1 MNITHKALLISITTF
16 LFVLNGCTAK
26 DESNNPSAKKSTPV
40 YNNINN
46 PKDFGKYFVLE
57 KRKISQSEVNDVVKK
72 ISEVNPSLMSN
83 SSSAP
88 RNSNGNFIFSDLN
101 LNEFFNVNQIKL
113 QGAHI
118 QKGELSFDRIDL
130 SGIKIKNS
138 LNETL
143 SFKKI
148 TIISPKLETTEL
160 ILLALQ
166 DQKIKESN
174 FKINDVLKQG
184 GRALAIEGFSVSSKQ
199 GALSI
204 GSVIWGRDKTKE
216 VSDFQVMN
224 IEFYGK
230 DNLSNAIE
238 ASLSSFT
245 VIGVSEKLLQNFSD
259 TPNLKN
265 IYSNFVESTF
275 KLYNTIDINELHLS
289 SEYAT
294 IKTNGFTSR
303 QTAKSGIVKNRY
315 SSSPITIELKNSP
328 PSKEAARAFEAI
340 KKIGYNKITF
350 QYNQD
355 SELNINTNTLKIS
368 NGSFSLKDGFDLS
381 YNYSV
386 SNLNNLTDIKNV
398 NLDEFQLRFDDNS
411 ILKRVINF
419 YATEVRKTT
428 PNKVKKE
435 LATMLTLAPIMT
447 KGLASELTGELSSEL
462 IKLINDGGTISIVI
476 QPEKP
481 INLSILTDLQS
492 AERSKEEIGFSA
504 KAE

>member
-1 MNITHKALLISITTF
+1 MNIAHKALLISITTL

-26 DESNNPSAKKSTPV
+26 DKSNNPSAKKSAPI

-57 KRKISQSEVNDVVKK
+57 KRKISQSEVNEVIKK
-72 ISEVNPSLMSN
+72 ISEVNPSLMFDT
-83 SSSAP
+83 SSAP
-88 RNSNGNFIFSDLN
+88 RNSNGNFIFKDLN
-101 LNEFFNVNQIKL
+101 VSEFFKINQIKL

-118 QKGELSFDRIDL
+118 QEGELSFDRIDL

-138 LNETL
+138 LNESL
-143 SFKKI
+143 SLKKI
-148 TIISPKLETTEL
+148 TIISPKLETTGL

-166 DQKIKESN
+166 DQKTKESKI
-174 FKINDVLKQG
+174 KINDVLKQG
-184 GRALAIEGFSVSSKQ
+184 GKALAIEGFSVSNKQ

-204 GSVIWGRDKTKE
+204 GSVIWGRNKTKE

-245 VIGVSEKLLQNFSD
+245 VMGVSEKLLQNFSD
-259 TPNLKN
+259 TPSLKN

-275 KLYNTIDINELHLS
+275 KLYNSIDINELYLN

-294 IKTNGFTSR
+294 IKTKGFTSR

-315 SSSPITIELKNSP
+315 SSDPITIELKNSP
-328 PSKEAARAFEAI
+328 PSKEAERAFEAI
-340 KKIGYNKITF
+340 KKIGYNKITL

-368 NGSFSLKDGFDLS
+368 NGSVSLKDGFDLS

-411 ILKRVINF
+411 ILERVINF

-435 LATMLTLAPIMT
+435 LATVLTLAPIMT

-462 IKLINDGGTISIVI
+462 IKLINDGGTISIVML
-476 QPEKP
+476 PEKP

>member
-1 MNITHKALLISITTF
+1 MNIAHKALLISITTL

-26 DESNNPSAKKSTPV
+26 DKSNNPSAKKSAPI

-57 KRKISQSEVNDVVKK
+57 KRKISQSEVNEVIKK

-83 SSSAP
+83 STFAP
-88 RNSNGNFIFSDLN
+88 RNSNGNFIFKDLN
-101 LNEFFNVNQIKL
+101 VSEFFKINQIKL

-118 QKGELSFDRIDL
+118 QEGELSFDRIDL

-138 LNETL
+138 LNESL
-143 SFKKI
+143 SLKKI
-148 TIISPKLETTEL
+148 TIISPKLETTGL

-166 DQKIKESN
+166 DQKTKESKI
-174 FKINDVLKQG
+174 KINDVLKQG
-184 GRALAIEGFSVSSKQ
+184 GKALAIEGFSVSNKQ

-204 GSVIWGRDKTKE
+204 GSVIWGRNKTKE

-245 VIGVSEKLLQNFSD
+245 VMGVSEKLLQSFSD

-294 IKTNGFTSR
+294 IKTKGFTSR

-315 SSSPITIELKNSP
+315 SSGPITIELKNSP
-328 PSKEAARAFEAI
+328 PSKEAALAFEAI
-340 KKIGYNKITF
+340 KKIGYNKITL

-368 NGSFSLKDGFDLS
+368 NGSVSLKDGFDLS

-386 SNLNNLTDIKNV
+386 SNLNNLTDIKNI

-411 ILKRVINF
+411 ILERVINF

-435 LATMLTLAPIMT
+435 LASVLTLAPIMT

-462 IKLINDGGTISIVI
+462 IKLINDGGTISVVM

-492 AERSKEEIGFSA
+492 AKRSKEEIGFSA